1 MEKATSELMSEKLG
15 NRNWESCCWSWVMV
29 DTGEEQRD
37 DCQSLVMGGSGVT
50 GRVRTTSSSLV
61 LLQRSLQAGETVLSC
76 SSASLCVLQR

>member
-1 MEKATSELMSEKLG
+1 
-15 NRNWESCCWSWVMV
+15 MV

-37 DCQSLVMGGSGVT
+37 DCQSLVMGGSAGVT